1 MIERTGVVIIGR
13 NEGERLRR
21 CLKSV
26 LREGRRVVYVDSG
39 SDDGSPAFARG
50 VGAEVVELDMR
61 RPFTA
66 ARARNA
72 GLERLLE
79 LDPLTDFVQF
89 VDGDCEI
96 IDGWLDVAAR
106 RLVTD
111 ADCAAVC
118 GRLRERH
125 PEKSIYNRL
134 CDLEWNTPVGERE
147 SCGGIA
153 MYRVANLAA
162 AGGFD
167 PTIPAGE
174 EPELCMRLRRLG
186 KRIFR
191 LDAEMALHDS
201 AMLRFGQ
208 WWRRQ
213 VRGGYGALDVAT
225 RFESRQLGAFTRQ
238 VRSARLWTVGWAA
251 LLLLAAGVAGAWGWR
266 AAAVAAGVVAFAQ
279 PLQACRIAFKARR
292 KGVGLPVAPAHGVLT
307 VFGKWAQL
315 QGQLAYAR
323 DRALGRGARLIEHK
337 APPQTLPITP
347 AAAVAETLK

>member
-1 MIERTGVVIIGR
+1 MSERVGIVIIGR
-13 NEGERLRR
+13 NEGGRLRR
-21 CLKSV
+21 CLESV
-26 LREGRRVVYVDSG
+26 LREGCRVVYVDSG

-50 VGAEVVELDMR
+50 VGAEVVELDMS

-72 GLERLLE
+72 GLDRLLE
-79 LDPLTDFVQF
+79 LDRGTDFVQF

-96 IDGWLDVAAR
+96 IDGWLDLAAQ
-106 RLVTD
+106 RLA
-111 ADCAAVC
+111 ADVDRAAVC

-153 MYRVANLAA
+153 MYRVADLAA

-174 EPELCMRLRRLG
+174 EPELCMRLRCLG

-201 AMLRFGQ
+201 AMLRFSQ

-225 RFESRQLGAFTRQ
+225 RFESDRPGAFTRQ
-238 VRSARLWTVGWAA
+238 VRSARVWTVGWAA
-251 LLLLAAGVAGAWGWR
+251 LLLLVTGVAGVWGWR
-266 AAAVAAGVVAFAQ
+266 ATAIAGTVVASAQ
-279 PLQACRIAFKARR
+279 PLQACRIAHKARR
-292 KGVGLPVAPAHGVLT
+292 KGVGLLVAFAHGLLT
-307 VFGKWAQL
+307 LIGKWAQL

-323 DRALGRGARLIEHK
+323 DRVVGRGARLIEHK
-337 APPQTLPITP
+337 APPQRHSGAP
-347 AAAVAETLK
+347 AAAVPETVK